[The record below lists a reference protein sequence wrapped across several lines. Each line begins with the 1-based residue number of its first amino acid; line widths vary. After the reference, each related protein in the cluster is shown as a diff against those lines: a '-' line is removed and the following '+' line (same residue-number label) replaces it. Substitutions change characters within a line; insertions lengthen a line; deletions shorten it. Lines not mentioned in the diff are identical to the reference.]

1 MAAPAHHV
9 ETFRL
14 EAADSG
20 VFLVMAS
27 ETEGGGEPGGAS
39 VTWERLAELE
49 RERAARGKLPG
60 FDPATMEVQPMRAN
74 PAWGKD
80 MGPHFS
86 IVNVVGAGTADAD
99 GKLDPSVPVGD
110 DGKRKRI
117 TPEVGVWR
125 NRRGDLGCPSQ
136 QRKRQNLRRRP
147 SP

>member
-1 MAAPAHHV
+1 
-9 ETFRL
+9 
-14 EAADSG
+14 
-20 VFLVMAS
+20 
-27 ETEGGGEPGGAS
+27 
-39 VTWERLAELE
+39 
-49 RERAARGKLPG
+49 
-60 FDPATMEVQPMRAN
+60 MRAN

-86 IVNVVGAGTADAD
+86 LVSVVGALGTADAD
-99 GKLDPSVPVGD
+99 GTPDPFVLAGD
-110 DGKRKRI
+110 DGKRKSI